1 MDFIGLIKLVNY
13 IRSQVKAGNT
23 TPDVS
28 SKDNFDDDAYMKP
41 VLEDDALLY
50 SLGDI
55 AEEDEPEE
63 SGDNDAERRVV
74 ELQEDLERLQTQF
87 TEYRLAVQRSM
98 EEQLT
103 QEDDKLSSA
112 GPSARTKNKI
122 EEVDSD
128 YFVSYQYNGN
138 LSLRYRMV
146 YLAGISLANKH
157 YRHPRVHAQRR
168 YPY

>member
-1 MDFIGLIKLVNY
+1 LDFIGLIKLVNY

-23 TPDVS
+23 APDVS
-28 SKDNFDDDAYMKP
+28 STDKFDDEAYMKP

-55 AEEDEPEE
+55 AEDEPEA
-63 SGDNDAERRVV
+63 SGGNDAERRVV

-103 QEDDKLSSA
+103 QEDNKLSSA
-112 GPSARTKNKI
+112 GPSTRKKNKI
-122 EEVDSD
+122 EEADSD
-128 YFVSYQYNGN
+128 YFVSYQYNGD
-138 LSLRYRMV
+138 
-146 YLAGISLANKH
+146 
-157 YRHPRVHAQRR
+157 
-168 YPY
+168 